1 METIKTRQTSAR
13 QDLSEHAKAV
23 CCDVRCGITW
33 CLKIVYVNVASNMG
47 KCKFNEI
54 CLENS
59 AFSAWLKPVENNP
72 FEARCTLCKKTLKL
86 ASLGMKALDGRSEK
100 HNATLKS
107 QQQTP
112 AITQFCSGSLGASPG
127 PSATQSALST
137 LTPTTPVSDLR
148 TAFGSTPTL
157 KAEVL
162 WTLHTVAKHQSYKS
176 NDDIGE
182 LFQTMFP
189 DSDIA
194 KTFKLGKDKNYIT
207 RFGLA
212 DFIERQLYQYR
223 VCYTTK

>member
-1 METIKTRQTSAR
+1 
-13 QDLSEHAKAV
+13 
-23 CCDVRCGITW
+23 
-33 CLKIVYVNVASNMG
+33 
-47 KCKFNEI
+47 
-54 CLENS
+54 
-59 AFSAWLKPVENNP
+59 
-72 FEARCTLCKKTLKL
+72 
-86 ASLGMKALDGRSEK
+86 MKALESYGRSEK

-107 QQQTP
+107 QQKTP
-112 AITQFCSGSLGASPG
+112 AKFCSGSLGASPG

-137 LTPTTPVSDLR
+137 LTPTTPVSDVR

-157 KAEVL
+157 KVEVL
-162 WTLHTVAKHQSYKS
+162 WTLHMVAKHQSYKS

-194 KTFKLGKDKNYIT
+194 KTFKLGKDKTSYIT

>member
-1 METIKTRQTSAR
+1 
-13 QDLSEHAKAV
+13 
-23 CCDVRCGITW
+23 
-33 CLKIVYVNVASNMG
+33 MG

-86 ASLGMKALDGRSEK
+86 ASLVIKALESHGRSEK

-194 KTFKLGKDKNYIT
+194 KTFKLGKDKTSYIT

>member
-1 METIKTRQTSAR
+1 
-13 QDLSEHAKAV
+13 
-23 CCDVRCGITW
+23 
-33 CLKIVYVNVASNMG
+33 
-47 KCKFNEI
+47 
-54 CLENS
+54 
-59 AFSAWLKPVENNP
+59 
-72 FEARCTLCKKTLKL
+72 TLKL
-86 ASLGMKALDGRSEK
+86 ASLVIKALESHGRSEK

-112 AITQFCSGSLGASPG
+112 AITQFCSGSLGASLG

-157 KAEVL
+157 IAEVL
-162 WTLHTVAKHQSYKS
+162 WILHMVAKHQSYKS

-194 KTFKLGKDKNYIT
+194 KTFKLGKDKTSYIT

-212 DFIERQLYQYR
+212 DFIMRDCCIAHYILIQISIGHETVIEITCILYCMFHRTKIPSILCRLTVHYGCPEGTNLIQYQY
-223 VCYTTK
+223 TFSP